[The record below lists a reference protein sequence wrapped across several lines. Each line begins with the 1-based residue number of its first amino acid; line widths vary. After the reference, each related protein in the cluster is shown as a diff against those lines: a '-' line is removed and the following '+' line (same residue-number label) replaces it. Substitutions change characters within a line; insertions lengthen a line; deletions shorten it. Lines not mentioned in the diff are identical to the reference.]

1 MRCHHIKLLSF
12 LLLALHASTKASPS
26 QLPPEPPTVPPPS
39 IARTL
44 IQNSDEYDY
53 TYDWVNCS
61 GIYNDASYFYLCDCW
76 IGDVYT
82 SCEAASL
89 PPSWATSGP
98 GAVPRQGNPL
108 PNQTPPLKKKI
119 VVSASPVSPEDK
131 YPQYQSRLLPSPLL
145 PPSPLVFPFLPPDKN
160 IGYIPPPTES
170 TPVDNEEDKQGVSGS
185 PSSPTPSSDYFAPS
199 SSSSSS
205 SSSTDVGAIVGG
217 VIGGVVALACTFCRQ
232 TYINRENLNE

>member
-1 MRCHHIKLLSF
+1 MKLLAF
-12 LLLALHASTKASPS
+12 ILLALHAITNASLS
-26 QLPPEPPTVPPPS
+26 QQLPPEPTTVPPPS
-39 IARTL
+39 LARTL
-44 IQNSDEYDY
+44 IQNSDEYEY
-53 TYDWVNCS
+53 TYDWVYCS

-82 SCEAASL
+82 SCQAAGL

-108 PNQTPPLKKKI
+108 PKQAPPLKKKI
-119 VVSASPVSPEDK
+119 VAVSPPSPLSPEDK
-131 YPQYQSRLLPSPLL
+131 YPQYQSRLVPSPLL
-145 PPSPLVFPFLPPDKN
+145 PPSPLLFPFLPPDKN

-170 TPVDNEEDKQGVSGS
+170 TPVDDEEDKQGGDGS

-199 SSSSSS
+199 SASSS

-217 VIGGVVALACTFCRQ
+217 VIGGVVALACTFCRH
-232 TYINRENLNE
+232 TYLYIENLNE